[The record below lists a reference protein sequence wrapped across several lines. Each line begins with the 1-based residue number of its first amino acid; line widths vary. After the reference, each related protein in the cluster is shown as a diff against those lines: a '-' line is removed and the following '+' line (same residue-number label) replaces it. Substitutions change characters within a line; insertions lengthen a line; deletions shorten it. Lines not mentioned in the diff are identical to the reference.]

1 MKTEQFIKLFEE
13 YNAHTNLM
21 SKNDVQK
28 LREKHIPDSLAIK
41 NFFEKY
47 GLPKN
52 IADIGTGG
60 GFPSIPIA
68 LNFPEVEVFAI
79 DSIAKKIKFVELAKN
94 ELSLENLHP
103 ICTRIEDFEKKE
115 AFDVVTTRALADLR
129 VIAEYSAPFV
139 KKGGYFVAYKSKGAD
154 EELSQAEKALKI
166 LGLDFVEKLDY
177 DLAEDAQ
184 RCLLIFKKVKN
195 TPKIYPRKNNLARKN
210 PL

>member
-28 LREKHIPDSLAIK
+28 LREKHIPDCLAIK

-79 DSIAKKIKFVELAKN
+79 DSIAKKIKFVEMVKK

-129 VIAEYSAPFV
+129 VIAEYSSPFV
-139 KKGGYFVAYKSKGAD
+139 KNGGYFVAYKSKGAD

-177 DLAEDAQ
+177 DLAEEAQ
-184 RCLLIFKKVKN
+184 RCLLVFKKVTN

>member
-28 LREKHIPDSLAIK
+28 LREKHIPDCLAIK

-129 VIAEYSAPFV
+129 VIAEYSSPFV
-139 KKGGYFVAYKSKGAD
+139 KNGGYFVAYKSKGAD
-154 EELSQAEKALKI
+154 EELFQAEKALKI

-177 DLAEDAQ
+177 DLAEEAQ
-184 RCLLIFKKVKN
+184 RCLLVFKKVKN

>member
-1 MKTEQFIKLFEE
+1 MKMEKFIKLFEE
-13 YNAHTNLM
+13 YNSHTNLM
-21 SKNDVQK
+21 SKKDVQK

-41 NFFEKY
+41 KFFKKY

-68 LNFPEVEVFAI
+68 LTFSDIEVFAI
-79 DSIAKKIKFVELAKN
+79 DSIAKKIKFVELVKK
-94 ELSLENLHP
+94 ELSIENLHP

-115 AFDVVTTRALADLR
+115 SFEVVTMRALADLR

-139 KKGGYFVAYKSKGAD
+139 KKGGYIVAYKSKGAD
-154 EELSQAEKALKI
+154 GELFQAEEALKKT
-166 LGLDFVEKLDY
+166 GLEFIEKMEYSLEEE
-177 DLAEDAQ
+177 AE
-184 RCLLIFKKVKN
+184 RCLMIFKKVKR
-195 TPKIYPRKNNLARKN
+195 TPKIYPRKNNLPRKN

>member
-1 MKTEQFIKLFEE
+1 MKTEKFIKLFEE

-28 LREKHIPDSLAIK
+28 LREKHIPDSMAIEV
-41 NFFEKY
+41 FFEKY

-68 LNFPEVEVFAI
+68 LSFSDIEVFAI
-79 DSIAKKIKFVELAKN
+79 DSIAKKIKFVEMVKK

-103 ICTRIEDFEKKE
+103 ICTRIEDFEKKG
-115 AFDVVTTRALADLR
+115 AFEVVTTRALADLR

-154 EELSQAEKALKI
+154 EELSQAERALKI
-166 LGLDFVEKLDY
+166 LGLEFVEKMEYSL
-177 DLAEDAQ
+177 EEETE
-184 RCLLIFKKVKN
+184 RCLMVFRKVKN

>member
-28 LREKHIPDSLAIK
+28 LKEKHIPDSLAIK
-41 NFFEKY
+41 NFFDKY
-47 GLPKN
+47 GLPEKL
-52 IADIGTGG
+52 ADIGTGG

-68 LNFPEVEVFAI
+68 LNFPQIEVWAI
-79 DSIAKKIKFVELAKN
+79 DSIAKKIKFIELLKN
-94 ELSLENLHP
+94 ELSLKNLFP

-115 AFDVVTTRALADLR
+115 FFDVVTSRALADLR
-129 VIAEYSAPFV
+129 IIAEYSAPFV
-139 KKGGYFVAYKSKGAD
+139 KKNGYFVAYKSKGAND
-154 EELSQAEKALKI
+154 ELLQAEKALKI
-166 LGLDFVEKLDY
+166 LGLHFVEKIDY
-177 DLAEDAQ
+177 NLAEDTE
-184 RCLLIFKKVKN
+184 RCLLVFKKIKN

>member
-1 MKTEQFIKLFEE
+1 MKTEKFIKLFEE

-28 LREKHIPDSLAIK
+28 LREKHIPDSLAIEV
-41 NFFEKY
+41 FFEKY

-68 LNFPEVEVFAI
+68 LSFSDIEVFAI
-79 DSIAKKIKFVELAKN
+79 DSIAKKIKFVEMVKK

-103 ICTRIEDFEKKE
+103 ICTRIEDFEKKG
-115 AFDVVTTRALADLR
+115 AFEVVTTRALADLR

-154 EELSQAEKALKI
+154 EELSQAERALKI
-166 LGLDFVEKLDY
+166 LGLEFVEKMEYSL
-177 DLAEDAQ
+177 EEETE
-184 RCLLIFKKVKN
+184 RCLMVFRKVKN